1 MTYLTPYGN
10 IYTFIVTIESM
21 KIFPYEVFF
30 MKKTISILMAMVLSF
45 SLLPF
50 TQKAVAAEKIYGAG
64 KVATSSTALNVRSS
78 ASATST
84 VKAKL
89 SKDSYVTLVSK
100 SGNYW
105 RVQYSASGYGYC
117 HKDYIKT
124 ASTNVKTVKTTSG
137 RLRVRSSASSSATIK
152 DYLSSGTQVTVLSTS
167 GSFSRILY
175 NGVKR
180 GYVSSSY
187 LSSGASGSE
196 SSYKAIKLS
205 VPSYKQTDSRWGSVT
220 LGSSGQSIAKIGC
233 ATTAIAMLESY
244 RTGTTIYPD
253 AMAKKLSYTS
263 GGAVYW
269 PSHYNII
276 TSSSGYLLKAYNLL
290 KAGKPVLIGAKKSN
304 GSQHYVVI
312 TGVKAT
318 SSLTTSSFYINDPGS
333 NTRTTLNQFLAEYPN
348 FYKMMTY

>member
-1 MTYLTPYGN
+1 
-10 IYTFIVTIESM
+10 
-21 KIFPYEVFF
+21 
-30 MKKTISILMAMVLSF
+30 MKKTTSIFMALVLS
-45 SLLPF
+45 LTLVPF
-50 TQKAVAAEKIYGAG
+50 TPKTRAAEKIYGAG
-64 KVATSSTALNVRSS
+64 KVATTATALNVRSS
-78 ASATST
+78 ASGTST

-89 SKDSYVTLVSK
+89 SKDSYVTLISK
-100 SGNYW
+100 SGKYW

-117 HKDYIKT
+117 HTDYIKT
-124 ASTNVKTVKTTSG
+124 ASTKVRTVKTASG
-137 RLRVRSSASSSATIK
+137 RLRVRSSASSNATIK

-175 NGVKR
+175 NGIKR

-187 LSSGASGSE
+187 LTTEAVSSD

-205 VPSYKQTDSRWGSVT
+205 VPSYKQTDSRWANVT
-220 LGSSGQSIAKIGC
+220 LGSSGQTIAKIGC

-244 RTGTTIYPD
+244 RTGTTIYPN

-269 PSHYNII
+269 PSHYTII
-276 TSSSGYLLKAYNLL
+276 TSSSGYLSKIYNLL

-304 GSQHYVVI
+304 GSQHYVVV

-318 SSLTTSSFYINDPGS
+318 SALTTSAFYINDPGS
-333 NTRTTLNQFLAEYPN
+333 NTKTTLNQFLAEYPN
-348 FYKMMTY
+348 FYKMMSY

>member
-1 MTYLTPYGN
+1 
-10 IYTFIVTIESM
+10 
-21 KIFPYEVFF
+21 
-30 MKKTISILMAMVLSF
+30 MKKTISILMAMVLSLGLIPL
-45 SLLPF
+45 SK
-50 TQKAVAAEKIYGAG
+50 KAVAAEKIYGAG
-64 KVATSSTALNVRSS
+64 KVTTSSTALNVRSGPS
-78 ASATST
+78 NTST

-89 SKDSYVTLVSK
+89 SKDSYVTLISK
-100 SGNYW
+100 NGNYW

-117 HKDYIKT
+117 HSDYVKT
-124 ASTNVKTVKTTSG
+124 ASTKVRTVKTTSG
-137 RLRVRSSASSSATIK
+137 RLRVRSSASSSSTVK

-175 NGVKR
+175 NGTKR

-187 LSSGASGSE
+187 LTTE
-196 SSYKAIKLS
+196 TVTPDSSYKAFKLS
-205 VPSYKQTDSRWGSVT
+205 VPSYKQTDSRWANVT
-220 LGSSGQSIAKIGC
+220 LGSSGQTISKIGC

-244 RTGTTIYPD
+244 RTGTTIYPN

-269 PSHYNII
+269 PSHYTII
-276 TSSSGYLLKAYNLL
+276 TSSNGYLSKIYNLL

-318 SSLTTSSFYINDPGS
+318 TTLTTSSFYINDPGS
-333 NTRTTLNQFLAEYPN
+333 NTRTTLNQFFAAYPN
-348 FYKMMTY
+348 FYKMMHY

>member
-1 MTYLTPYGN
+1 
-10 IYTFIVTIESM
+10 
-21 KIFPYEVFF
+21 
-30 MKKTISILMAMVLSF
+30 MKKAISILMVLVLS
-45 SLLPF
+45 LTVIPF
-50 TQKAVAAEKIYGAG
+50 TQKAKATEKIYGAG
-64 KVATSSTALNVRSS
+64 KVTTTSTALNVRSS
-78 ASATST
+78 ASSTST

-89 SKDSYVTLVSK
+89 SKGSYVTLISK
-100 SGNYW
+100 SGSFW

-117 HKDYIKT
+117 HADYIET
-124 ASTNVKTVKTTSG
+124 YSTKVRTVKTTSG
-137 RLRVRSSASSSATIK
+137 RLRVRSSASSSADIK

-175 NGVKR
+175 NGRKR
-180 GYVSSSY
+180 GYVASAY
-187 LSSGASGSE
+187 LTTEASTSA

-205 VPSYKQTDSRWGSVT
+205 VPSFKQTDSRWANVT
-220 LGSSGQSIAKIGC
+220 LGSSGQTIGRIGC

-244 RTGTTIYPD
+244 RTGTTIYPN

-269 PSHYNII
+269 PSYYTII
-276 TSSSGYLLKAYNLL
+276 TSSSGYLGKIYNLL

-318 SSLTTSSFYINDPGS
+318 NTLTTSSFYINDPGS
-333 NTRTTLNQFLAEYPN
+333 STRTTLNQFLADYPN
-348 FYKMMTY
+348 FYKMMHY

>member
-1 MTYLTPYGN
+1 
-10 IYTFIVTIESM
+10 
-21 KIFPYEVFF
+21 
-30 MKKTISILMAMVLSF
+30 MKKTISILMAMVLSL

-50 TQKAVAAEKIYGAG
+50 TQKASATEKIYGAG
-64 KVATSSTALNVRSS
+64 KVSTSSTALNVRSS

-89 SKDSYVTLVSK
+89 SKGSYVTLISK
-100 SGNYW
+100 SGKYW
-105 RVQYSASGYGYC
+105 RVQYSASGYGS
-117 HKDYIKT
+117 
-124 ASTNVKTVKTTSG
+124 STKVRTVKTTSG
-137 RLRVRSSASSSATIK
+137 RLRVRSSASGSATVK

-175 NGVKR
+175 NGTKR
-180 GYVSSSY
+180 GYVASTY
-187 LSSGASGSE
+187 LTTETVSAD
-196 SSYKAIKLS
+196 SSYKAIKLN
-205 VPSYKQTDSRWGSVT
+205 VPSFKQTDSRWANVT
-220 LGSSGQSIAKIGC
+220 LGSSGQTIARIGC

-244 RTGTTIYPD
+244 RTGTTIYPN

-269 PSHYNII
+269 PSHYTII
-276 TSSSGYLLKAYNLL
+276 TSSGGYLSKIYNLL

-318 SSLTTSSFYINDPGS
+318 STLTTSAFYINDPGS
-333 NTRTTLNQFLAEYPN
+333 NTRTTLNQFFAEYPS
-348 FYKMMTY
+348 FYKMMHY

>member
-1 MTYLTPYGN
+1 
-10 IYTFIVTIESM
+10 
-21 KIFPYEVFF
+21 
-30 MKKTISILMAMVLSF
+30 MKKTISVFMALVLSL

-50 TQKAVAAEKIYGAG
+50 TQKAIASEKIYGAG
-64 KVATSSTALNVRSS
+64 KVTTTSTALNVRSS
-78 ASATST
+78 ASSTST

-89 SKDSYVTLVSK
+89 SKDSYVTLISK
-100 SGNYW
+100 NGEYW

-117 HKDYIKT
+117 HADYIKT
-124 ASTNVKTVKTTSG
+124 SSTKVRTVKTTSG
-137 RLRVRSSASSSATIK
+137 RLRVRSSSSSSATVK
-152 DYLSSGTQVTVLSTS
+152 DYLSSGAQVTVLSTS
-167 GSFSRILY
+167 GDFSRILY
-175 NGVKR
+175 NGTKR

-187 LSSGASGSE
+187 LTTETITSD

-205 VPSYKQTDSRWGSVT
+205 VPSYKQTDSRWANVT
-220 LGSSGQSIAKIGC
+220 LGSSGQTIGRIGC

-244 RTGTTIYPD
+244 RTGTTIYPN

-276 TSSSGYLLKAYNLL
+276 TSSSGYLGKIYNLL

-312 TGVKAT
+312 TGVKST
-318 SSLTTSSFYINDPGS
+318 STLTTSSFYINDPGS
-333 NTRTTLNQFLAEYPN
+333 NTRTTLNQFFADYPN
-348 FYKMMTY
+348 FYKMMHY